1 MGDKARYQ
9 QILMNFI
16 SNSLNFTPEGG
27 SIIIQIDIQ
36 EAVQIQS

>member
-16 SNSLNFTPEGG
+16 SNSLKFTPEGG
-27 SIIIQIDIQ
+27 SIIVEIDI
-36 EAVQIQS
+36 